1 MLKKSLSDLSTT
13 LLSVK
18 DSMIGKATE
27 IDDQIEISALITSY
41 SMAEDTTKLFK
52 KTYVLYEIKL
62 YTPYKTW
69 IIHKRYN
76 DFIQLREQLDS
87 KGVKNIPKLP
97 PKLIFTNEEKLSER
111 QLGLEEFIN
120 DLFRNVN
127 IIRYPIIMD
136 FIECPQEVFDIFA
149 YNMDCLNLSNLNSSI
164 INNSKKI
171 NSNYYNGR
179 ITTNCNNNININSD
193 NIDNNN
199 FYCSMAQLKLNN
211 NNININTKYEIGN
224 EDSFEEEISPGTLV
238 IQEFLRN
245 LMDISFNKTE
255 LLFQFEYF
263 LKNKTNNDKNKNNK
277 WFYLEINEI
286 GIFFNG
292 FYSSISHARINGFL
306 YHCGN
311 IHNNKIGT
319 QKCLEFLNKILSED
333 FNPQADTFLKIFR
346 RCSLENI
353 IQMELENHIIDN
365 SNSNRINSFMI
376 LYKYV
381 GSGKL
386 MKNKIKRILMN
397 AKAEELFSNWFE
409 NQDF

>member
-18 DSMIGKATE
+18 DSMIGKANE

-179 ITTNCNNNININSD
+179 ITTNCNNNLNINSD
-193 NIDNNN
+193 NIVNNN

-224 EDSFEEEISPGTLV
+224 EDSFEEQISPGTLV

-353 IQMELENHIIDN
+353 IQMELENHIVDN

>member
-18 DSMIGKATE
+18 DSMIGKANE

-52 KTYVLYEIKL
+52 KTFVLYEIKL

-224 EDSFEEEISPGTLV
+224 EDSFEEQISPGTLV